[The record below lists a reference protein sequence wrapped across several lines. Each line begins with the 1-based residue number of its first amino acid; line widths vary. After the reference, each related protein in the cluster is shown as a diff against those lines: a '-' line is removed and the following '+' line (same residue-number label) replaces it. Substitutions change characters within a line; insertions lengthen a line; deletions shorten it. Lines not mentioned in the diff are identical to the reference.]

1 MNMIQ
6 HLFQIFAQRRAIRS
20 EIEQHYDFLQH
31 KHNTLH
37 RTWDSLRALRV
48 AYPASI
54 PRISRLEQKWHSR
67 MQNACTLHDVDRA
80 THNLWRQ
87 LARENIKKVDPVG

>member
-6 HLFQIFAQRRAIRS
+6 QLFQIFAQRRKIRS
-20 EIEQHYDFLQH
+20 EIEQHIDFLRH
-31 KHNTLH
+31 KHDTLLET
-37 RTWDSLRALRV
+37 RGSLRALRV
-48 AYPASI
+48 ARPAGI

-67 MQNACTLHDVDRA
+67 MQNARTLFDVDRA

-87 LARENIKKVDPVG
+87 LARENIRKVDPVG